1 MMAVY
6 LARSCSKCGNYFGIV
21 IADPKPWK
29 IPTDQW
35 SLLRMRIRDSLDAD
49 WKMSRYK
56 GYPIDGVAA
65 PAPEH
70 RWYSRGIVFDRDQN
84 QTTEIKR
91 LESTARTFKTKRQ
104 AEKNGVELCKEW
116 VDKQP

>member
-1 MMAVY
+1 
-6 LARSCSKCGNYFGIV
+6 
-21 IADPKPWK
+21 
-29 IPTDQW
+29 
-35 SLLRMRIRDSLDAD
+35 MRIRDSLDAD

-56 GYPIDGVAA
+56 GYPIYGVAA

-91 LESTARTFKTKRQ
+91 IESTARTFKTKRQ
-104 AEKNGVELCKEW
+104 AEKNGVELCKSGLINSLDDLMLFERA
-116 VDKQP
+116 DERS